1 MKIIISTLLSLFLL
15 SFSAFA
21 DTTAFGLTLGK
32 TTETELKKIY
42 RAKFTGVNKYS
53 SGNTYSIPVN
63 QLDIEGARKALVG
76 FDTDLTL
83 SFIQIEFRQSR
94 FKALNQI
101 LSSKYTLTEQS
112 IPFVGNKHAFYHHE
126 NAVIE
131 LIAPHISF
139 EATLSYITNEHVKQ
153 WQTFEND
160 ERKRAKASELEKL

>member
-1 MKIIISTLLSLFLL
+1 MKIMISTLLSLYLL

-42 RAKFTGVNKYS
+42 HAKFTGVNEYTT
-53 SGNTYSIPVN
+53 GNTYSIPVN
-63 QLDIEGARKALVG
+63 QLDIEGARNAFAS

-83 SFIQIEFRQSR
+83 NYIRIEFRQSR

-101 LSSKYTLTEQS
+101 LSSKYTLTEQR
-112 IPFVGNKHAFYHHE
+112 IPFVGNKHAFYNHE

-131 LIAPHISF
+131 LIAPHLSNT
-139 EATLSYITNEHVKQ
+139 ATLGYITNEYVKQ
-153 WQTFEND
+153 VQTFEND
-160 ERKRAKASELEKL
+160 KRKRAKASELEKL